1 MLQQDFRSFEPE
13 PLSQV
18 CSLRMALPKCGM
30 AGHPSIKRCSFTRTP
45 VNSLIFSNIC
55 IFLSRWWVSTFFL
68 IFRWVE
74 TVNWGK
80 CYISETFFGDFYV
93 RPLKSQTHLVT
104 PRIPLLPEG
113 ASLEGCSKVKVGDT
127 CSNSWFMMIG
137 KDTMSLNIV
146 SQLCKVDFWIMMDM
160 WFLLQKTSTDCMHE
174 TCAYFFRW
182 SHSPQYAMIQPLPR
196 GVGKML
202 ESLRWEP
209 ETIQ

>member
-1 MLQQDFRSFEPE
+1 M
-13 PLSQV
+13 
-18 CSLRMALPKCGM
+18 
-30 AGHPSIKRCSFTRTP
+30 
-45 VNSLIFSNIC
+45 
-55 IFLSRWWVSTFFL
+55 LSRGFADMWHGRPSFNQKMQFHKDACEFAHIFIHMYVGFFLNEGWVSTFHL
-68 IFRWVE
+68 IFRWLE

-80 CYISETFFGDFYV
+80 CYISETFFVDFYT

-146 SQLCKVDFWIMMDM
+146 SQLCKVDFWIMLDM

-174 TCAYFFRW
+174 TCAYFLGEVIVRNMPWFSR
-182 SHSPQYAMIQPLPR
+182 YL
-196 GVGKML
+196 GVWVKC
-202 ESLRWEP
+202 
-209 ETIQ
+209 